1 MDLEKDERWI
11 FANHWKRS
19 SSPPLEAAREDGSLS
34 LETVP
39 EPALERPRD
48 EANGD
53 WASTVAMRSAK
64 LARKNPREIAQ
75 IIVDHVPANDMIAGI
90 EIAGPGLHQ
99 HSPGQR
105 HVARGGR
112 RRSL

>member
-1 MDLEKDERWI
+1 MDIRESLEKIIES
-11 FANHWKRS
+11 A
-19 SSPPLEAAREDGSLS
+19 LEAAREDGSLS

-64 LARKNPREIAQ
+64 LARKNQSKGKRSKVRS
-75 IIVDHVPANDMIAGI
+75 IIK
-90 EIAGPGLHQ
+90 
-99 HSPGQR
+99 
-105 HVARGGR
+105 
-112 RRSL
+112 